1 VVDLEEKKKIG
12 MLLKMLHNNIVAQCN
27 RELEEIDLTGSQ
39 SDIMSY
45 LIFNEGKEI
54 NQKDIELK
62 FDLMNPTVTGI
73 LKRLEKKDFIIRV
86 KSNADARYKK
96 VELTERGRE
105 VRDILYKKAEEMHER
120 LFKGL
125 SEVELDAFENTIRTL
140 IKNISV

>member
-1 VVDLEEKKKIG
+1 MVDLEEKKKIG